1 LRGKHEKW
9 AKHLAAEKSTELLS
23 SFAFFCALLIAS
35 KESRFFHSRRRNGP
49 FFTSS
54 RRASLAILFRFVRA
68 RRARIAFAWVFL
80 RAGSEMNSLRI
91 SRGKEKCV

>member
-1 LRGKHEKW
+1 MGE
-9 AKHLAAEKSTELLS
+9 T
-23 SFAFFCALLIAS
+23 F
-35 KESRFFHSRRRNGP
+35 SRREKH
-49 FFTSS
+49 
-54 RRASLAILFRFVRA
+54 RASLFFRFLLCSAYCIQRESIFPFEAQKWPFFHQQPARVSGDFVSLCA